1 MKIERVKQKTV
12 VEQVMDQIKGLIA
25 SGQFKPH
32 DKIPTENELAESFGI
47 GRSSIR
53 EAIKIFQYLGILES
67 HTRKGTFVCD
77 YTNISTEALTWSI
90 LLGKNE
96 IFELVDLRNVIE
108 SRALVLLIRRFK
120 KNPESVADVIN
131 TLEGEIGKM
140 QEAIDGTQMESLI
153 EADYNFHGTIIV
165 SSENNVFINIYH
177 TLRSF
182 MHEEIKK
189 TNIYDSERSSLVE
202 EHRAILT
209 ALKSG
214 DEDNTIAMH
223 KNHINNINKQL
234 KQAMESST
242 P

>member
-12 VEQVMDQIKGLIA
+12 VQQVMDQVKGLIA

-96 IFELVDLRNVIE
+96 IFELVDLRDIIE
-108 SRALVLLIRRFK
+108 SRALALLTSRY
-120 KNPESVADVIN
+120 KNNPQSVAVIIKI
-131 TLEGEIGKM
+131 LEAEIQKM
-140 QEAIDGTQMESLI
+140 QDATERPEMESLI
-153 EADYNFHGTIIV
+153 EADYNFHGTIIA
-165 SSENNVFINIYH
+165 SSENNAFINIYH

-189 TNIYDSERSSLVE
+189 TNIYVSERSSLVE
-202 EHRAILT
+202 EHRAILM
-209 ALKSG
+209 AVKSG
-214 DEDNTIAMH
+214 DEDKTI
-223 KNHINNINKQL
+223 KVQKDHITNIKLQL

-242 P
+242 L